1 MALICRP
8 GRRGC
13 SSSSSSPLSGRTAA
27 ATAATTFHRTGLR
40 RWVCIGT
47 TIRATLRPR
56 PPHPA
61 CPPNAIHR
69 QRMEEE
75 GSTVQRSGRSSPAS
89 MAGGCSFSKVSL
101 FFQRLP
107 ASIEFYFLGR
117 ILFYN
122 PTFSSSFLSDGKF
135 ILELA
140 SSRENDNGRPGWV
153 AVPRKIYWPPTAQGF
168 TTTYNAPSA
177 STASSSSA
185 TIPSAVT
192 LCTNTNSNHSFQK
205 NESSASLSCKWSS
218 LV

>member
-13 SSSSSSPLSGRTAA
+13 SSSPLSGRTAA

-69 QRMEEE
+69 QRMEVE
-75 GSTVQRSGRSSPAS
+75 GSTVQRSGRSSPEL

-101 FFQRLP
+101 FFQKLLT
-107 ASIEFYFLGR
+107 SIEFYFLSW

-122 PTFSSSFLSDGKF
+122 PTFSLPSFQTANSSWNWPLRGRTTTDDRAGWPC
-135 ILELA
+135 LA
-140 SSRENDNGRPGWV
+140 RSTGRPP
-153 AVPRKIYWPPTAQGF
+153 PRASQRLTMHRPLRLHHRPVRRYPP
-168 TTTYNAPSA
+168 PSPCA
-177 STASSSSA
+177 RTRTA
-185 TIPSAVT
+185 TI
-192 LCTNTNSNHSFQK
+192 
-205 NESSASLSCKWSS
+205 ASRRTR
-218 LV
+218 VPHR